1 MTDLVMFDNRWFR
14 SAIAANF
21 EYFQSSPA

>member
-1 MTDLVMFDNRWFR
+1 MTDLAMFDNRWFR

-21 EYFQSSPA
+21 EYLQSFPA